1 LGIGHWELGMGHWTW
16 EIGHWTLVLSVVE
29 VLGIGH
35 LELVIGSN

>member
-1 LGIGHWELGMGHWTW
+1 LG
-16 EIGHWTLVLSVVE
+16 IGHWTLVLSVVE